1 VPASDTGGG
10 AALER
15 TGGGPALELRD
26 VSAGYGETTI
36 VRDVTLEVRGGETL
50 VIVGPNGHGKTT
62 LMRAITGLL
71 PVSTGTISFGGE
83 RIDGRRA
90 EALTELGLVHVP
102 QGDHLFPELTVEEN
116 LMMGAFPRASW
127 RERRQAVDRVFE
139 RFPTLRERRTQRASS
154 LSGGERRQVAI
165 GRGLMRRPRLLI
177 VDEPSLGLAPVIIET
192 VYDTIAEIAGGETSV
207 LLVEENFTHIEE
219 LADRVCMLEMGRIVR
234 TGPASELMA
243 DETVMQS
250 YLGAAG

>member
-1 VPASDTGGG
+1 VPGTEAGG
-10 AALER
+10 ALALEV
-15 TGGGPALELRD
+15 RD
-26 VSAGYGETTI
+26 VSAGYGDTTI
-36 VRDVTLEVRGGETL
+36 IRDISLEMAAGETL

-71 PVSTGTISFGGE
+71 PISAGTITFGGE

-90 EALTELGLVHVP
+90 EALTDLGLVHVP

-116 LMMGAFPRASW
+116 LMMGAFPRGSW
-127 RERRQAVDRVFE
+127 RERKQAVGRVFE
-139 RFPTLRERRTQRASS
+139 RFPTLLERRTQRANS

-192 VYDTIAEIAGGETSV
+192 VYETIGEIASGDTSV

-219 LADRVCMLEMGRIVR
+219 IADRVCVLEMGQIVR
-234 TGPASELMA
+234 TGPAAELMA

-250 YLGAAG
+250 YLGVVG

>member
-1 VPASDTGGG
+1 MPA
-10 AALER
+10 AEAPAAVALEV
-15 TGGGPALELRD
+15 RD

-36 VRDVTLEVRGGETL
+36 IRDISLDVAPGETL

-71 PVSTGTISFGGE
+71 PISAGTIQFGGE

-102 QGDHLFPELTVEEN
+102 QGDHLFPELTVEDN
-116 LMMGAFPRASW
+116 LMMGAFPRAFW
-127 RERRQAVDRVFE
+127 RERRRALAHVYE
-139 RFPTLRERRTQRASS
+139 RFPDLRAHRTQRASS

-192 VYDTIAEIAGGETSV
+192 VYETIAEIAAGEVSV
-207 LLVEENFTHIEE
+207 LLVEENFTHIET
-219 LADRVCMLEMGRIVR
+219 LADRVCVLEMGQIVR
-234 TGPASELMA
+234 TGPAAELIA

-250 YLGAAG
+250 YLGVVG

>member
-1 VPASDTGGG
+1 VPGTEAGG
-10 AALER
+10 ALALEV
-15 TGGGPALELRD
+15 RD
-26 VSAGYGETTI
+26 VSAGYGDTTI
-36 VRDVTLEVRGGETL
+36 IRDISLEMAAGETL

-71 PVSTGTISFGGE
+71 PISAGTITFGGE

-90 EALTELGLVHVP
+90 EALTDLGLVHVP

-116 LMMGAFPRASW
+116 LMMGAFPRGSW
-127 RERRQAVDRVFE
+127 RERKQAVGRVFE
-139 RFPTLRERRTQRASS
+139 RFPTLLERRTQRANS

-192 VYDTIAEIAGGETSV
+192 VYETIGEIAGGDTSV

-219 LADRVCMLEMGRIVR
+219 IADRVCVLEMGQIVR
-234 TGPASELMA
+234 TGPAAELMA

-250 YLGAAG
+250 YLGVVG

>member
-1 VPASDTGGG
+1 VRRAESSG
-10 AALER
+10 ALALEVQ
-15 TGGGPALELRD
+15 E
-26 VSAGYGETTI
+26 VSAGYGDTTI
-36 VRDVTLEVRGGETL
+36 IRDISLQMAAGETL

-62 LMRAITGLL
+62 LMRAISGLL
-71 PVSTGTISFGGE
+71 PVSSGTIMLGGE
-83 RIDGRRA
+83 RINGRRA
-90 EALTELGLVHVP
+90 EALTDLGLVHVP

-127 RERRQAVDRVFE
+127 RERRQTVDGVFE
-139 RFPTLRERRTQRASS
+139 RFPTLRERRTQHASS

-192 VYDTIAEIAGGETSV
+192 VYETIGEIASGDTSV

-219 LADRVCMLEMGRIVR
+219 IADRVCVLEMGQIVR
-234 TGPASELMA
+234 TGPAAELMA

-250 YLGAAG
+250 YLGVIG

>member
-1 VPASDTGGG
+1 VPA
-10 AALER
+10 AER
-15 TGGGPALELRD
+15 TGAAPLEVQG

-36 VRDVTLEVRGGETL
+36 IRDVSLEMAAGETL

-71 PVSTGTISFGGE
+71 PISSGTITFGGE
-83 RIDGRRA
+83 RTDGRRA
-90 EALTELGLVHVP
+90 EALTGLGMVHVP
-102 QGDHLFPELTVEEN
+102 QGDHLFPDLTVEEN

-127 RERRQAVDRVFE
+127 RERKQVVERVFE
-139 RFPTLRERRTQRASS
+139 RFPTLRERRTQHASS

-192 VYDTIAEIAGGETSV
+192 VYEAIAEIASGDTSV
-207 LLVEENFTHIEE
+207 LVVEENFTHIENI
-219 LADRVCMLEMGRIVR
+219 ADRVCVLEMGQIVR
-234 TGPASELMA
+234 TGSAAELMA

-250 YLGAAG
+250 YLGVVG

>member
-1 VPASDTGGG
+1 MPAAEGS
-10 AALER
+10 AAHALEV
-15 TGGGPALELRD
+15 RD

-36 VRDVTLEVRGGETL
+36 IRDVSLDMRSGETL

-62 LMRAITGLL
+62 LMRAISGLL
-71 PVSTGTISFGGE
+71 PISSGTITFGGR

-90 EALTELGLVHVP
+90 EALTDLGIVHVP

-116 LMMGAFPRASW
+116 LIMGAFPRGSW
-127 RERRQAVDRVFE
+127 RERKASLNRVFE

-192 VYDTIAEIAGGETSV
+192 VYETIGEIAAGETSV
-207 LLVEENFTHIEE
+207 LLVEENFTHIEDI
-219 LADRVCMLEMGRIVR
+219 ADRVCVLEMGQIVR
-234 TGPASELMA
+234 TGPAAELMA

-250 YLGAAG
+250 YLGAVG

>member
-1 VPASDTGGG
+1 VRAAETGG
-10 AALER
+10 ALALEV
-15 TGGGPALELRD
+15 RD

-36 VRDVTLEVRGGETL
+36 IRDISLDVPSGETL

-62 LMRAITGLL
+62 LMRVISGLL
-71 PVSTGTISFGGE
+71 PVSTGTILLGGQRVE
-83 RIDGRRA
+83 GRRA
-90 EALTELGLVHVP
+90 EALTELGLVHIP
-102 QGDHLFPELTVEEN
+102 QGDHLFPELSVEEN
-116 LMMGAFPRASW
+116 LLMGAFPRGSW
-127 RERRQAVDRVFE
+127 RERRRSLERVFE
-139 RFPTLRERRTQRASS
+139 RFPALRERRGQRASS

-192 VYDTIAEIAGGETSV
+192 VYETIGEIAGGETSV

-219 LADRVCMLEMGRIVR
+219 IADRVCVLEMGRIVR
-234 TGPASELMA
+234 SGTAAELSQ

-250 YLGAAG
+250 YLGAIG

>member
-1 VPASDTGGG
+1 MPRAESSG
-10 AALER
+10 ALALEVR
-15 TGGGPALELRD
+15 E
-26 VSAGYGETTI
+26 VSAGYGDTTI
-36 VRDVTLEVRGGETL
+36 IRDISLDMPAGATL

-62 LMRAITGLL
+62 LMRAISGLL
-71 PVSTGTISFGGE
+71 PIRHGTIAFGGE
-83 RIDGRRA
+83 RIEGRRA
-90 EALTELGLVHVP
+90 EALTDLGLVHVP
-102 QGDHLFPELTVEEN
+102 QGDHLFAELTVEEN
-116 LMMGAFPRASW
+116 LLMGAFPRASW
-127 RERRQAVDRVFE
+127 RERRQSVERVFE

-192 VYDTIAEIAGGETSV
+192 VYETIGEIARGGDTSV

-219 LADRVCMLEMGRIVR
+219 IADRVCVLEMGRIVR
-234 TGPASELMA
+234 TGTAAELMA

-250 YLGAAG
+250 YLGVVG

>member
-1 VPASDTGGG
+1 VRRAESSG
-10 AALER
+10 ALALEVH
-15 TGGGPALELRD
+15 E
-26 VSAGYGETTI
+26 VSAGYGDTTI
-36 VRDVTLEVRGGETL
+36 IRDISLQMAAGETL

-62 LMRAITGLL
+62 LMRAISGLL
-71 PVSTGTISFGGE
+71 PVSSGTITLGGE
-83 RIDGRRA
+83 RINGRHA
-90 EALTELGLVHVP
+90 EALTDLGLVHVP

-127 RERRQAVDRVFE
+127 RERRQTVDRVFE
-139 RFPTLRERRTQRASS
+139 RFPTLRERRTQHASS

-192 VYDTIAEIAGGETSV
+192 VYETIGEIASGDTSV

-219 LADRVCMLEMGRIVR
+219 IADRVCVLEMGQIVR
-234 TGPASELMA
+234 TGPAAELMA

-250 YLGAAG
+250 YLGVIG

>member
-1 VPASDTGGG
+1 VPGTEPTGG
-10 AALER
+10 L
-15 TGGGPALELRD
+15 ALELRD

-36 VRDVTLEVRGGETL
+36 IRDVSLDMRAGETL

-62 LMRAITGLL
+62 LMRAISGLL
-71 PVSTGTISFGGE
+71 PLSTGTIAFAGE

-90 EALTELGLVHVP
+90 EALADLGLVHVP
-102 QGDHLFPELTVEEN
+102 QGDHLFGDLTVEEN

-127 RERRQAVDRVFE
+127 RERRRAVARVFE
-139 RFPTLRERRTQRASS
+139 RFPALQERRAQRASS

-165 GRGLMRRPRLLI
+165 GRGLMRRPTLLI

-192 VYDTIAEIAGGETSV
+192 VYETIAEIAGGETSV

-219 LADRVCMLEMGRIVR
+219 LADRVCVLEMGRIVR
-234 TGPASELMA
+234 TGPAAELMA

-250 YLGAAG
+250 YLGAVG